1 MYPLLRWRLLGTALT
16 VLVVIAVYA
25 DEVARW
31 VGVPISDSTF
41 VRLIPLLALAVLGA
55 FGQTTYHAP
64 WRVLWRLCPPLNRWA
79 FPDLNGVWVGSTKS
93 NWPTIERMLQA
104 AQAEEA
110 LAQAELAGVPPQEDA
125 IAVEI
130 KASLFAIR
138 IHGALSSTKGGSHTL
153 TARPRLNADSG
164 RLHIT
169 YVYEQSV
176 PVAKLSDEGIHI
188 GAADVQL
195 DWDHPIEAEGVYW
208 TQRRWSLGLNTAG
221 RVALRK
227 IAPRRD
233 AAKPLKEYAREEKLR
248 LAAVSPQ

>member
-1 MYPLLRWRLLGTALT
+1 VYALLPWRWLGTGLT
-16 VLVVIAVYA
+16 AVVVIAVYA

-31 VGVPISDSTF
+31 VHIPISDSTL
-41 VRLIPLLALAVLGA
+41 VRLIPLLALTVLG
-55 FGQTTYHAP
+55 GVLGPTGYYAP
-64 WRVLWRLCPPLNRWA
+64 WRILWRLCPPLNRWV

-104 AQAEEA
+104 AHAEEA

-138 IHGALSSTKGGSHTL
+138 IYAALSSTEGTSHTL
-153 TARPRLNADSG
+153 TARPRLDADSG
-164 RLHIT
+164 RLHVT

-176 PVAKLSDEGIHI
+176 PVPKMTDEGLHI

-195 DWDHPIEAEGVYW
+195 DWDDPTAAEGVYW
-208 TQRRWSLGLNTAG
+208 TQCRWSLGLNTAG
-221 RVALRK
+221 RVSLRR
-227 IAPRRD
+227 IAPRRKSD
-233 AAKPLKEYAREEKLR
+233 KRLADYAREESVR
-248 LAAVSPQ
+248 LAG

>member
-1 MYPLLRWRLLGTALT
+1 MYPLLPWRWLGGGLT
-16 VLVVIAVYA
+16 IVVVVAVYA

-31 VGVPISDSTF
+31 VGVPISDSAL
-41 VRLIPLLALAVLGA
+41 VRLVPLFVLAVLGGVLGPNSY
-55 FGQTTYHAP
+55 FAP
-64 WRVLWRLCPPLNRWA
+64 WRFLWRLCPALNRWV

-93 NWPTIERMLQA
+93 NWPTIERMLRA
-104 AQAEEA
+104 AQAHEA
-110 LAQAELAGVPPQEDA
+110 LAEADLAGVPPQEDA

-130 KASLFAIR
+130 KASLFAVR
-138 IHGALSSTKGGSHTL
+138 INAALSSTEGTSHTL

-176 PVAKLSDEGIHI
+176 PVPKLTDEGLHI

-195 DWDHPIEAEGVYW
+195 DWDDPTAAEGVYW

-221 RVALRK
+221 RVSLRW
-227 IAPRRD
+227 IAPRRGNGK
-233 AAKPLKEYAREEKLR
+233 ALREYAREEKAR
-248 LAAVSPQ
+248 LTS